1 MVVICISSRS
11 CVARNFFD
19 AAVVLATIA
28 VVYLIYRHD
37 ELFLLVY
44 PFWNDMEKLRARACQ
59 SILGGFGV
67 CVFFF
72 VILFWF
78 SENNAD
84 FIGNTICCSSCAETF
99 IGVLSITVVATQCD
113 MELLY
118 HACSSANED
127 SCYTSV
133 LLVSHV
139 EWRFVTPICSS
150 SVFLLCQ
157 REKCVS
163 GTAVYMHA
171 CKGVLFFKSITCAAM
186 TLDPRVLHAYDIKV
200 HN

>member
-1 MVVICISSRS
+1 M
-11 CVARNFFD
+11 RNSACCHDQQIGSYMYIITIMCSTQFFD

-99 IGVLSITVVATQCD
+99 IGVMSITVVATQCD

-133 LLVSHV
+133 LLLVSHV
-139 EWRFVTPICSS
+139 KWRFVTPIYIYMFIVC
-150 SVFLLCQ
+150 VFVVPE
-157 REKCVS
+157 REKCVREFF
-163 GTAVYMHA
+163 YMP
-171 CKGVLFFKSITCAAM
+171 M
-186 TLDPRVLHAYDIKV
+186 T
-200 HN
+200 

>member
-1 MVVICISSRS
+1 MIWKNC
-11 CVARNFFD
+11 
-19 AAVVLATIA
+19 
-28 VVYLIYRHD
+28 
-37 ELFLLVY
+37 
-44 PFWNDMEKLRARACQ
+44 ARACQ
-59 SILGGFGV
+59 SILGGFGM

-133 LLVSHV
+133 LLVSYV
-139 EWRFVTPICSS
+139 EWRFCYASMFIVCVFVVPERKMCQWHS
-150 SVFLLCQ
+150 SV
-157 REKCVS
+157 
-163 GTAVYMHA
+163 HA
-171 CKGVLFFKSITCAAM
+171 CMQRSFVL
-186 TLDPRVLHAYDIKV
+186 
-200 HN
+200 